1 MKPVDYPD
9 NGRGLYVQYHIM
21 REGPN
26 YFLVHYKNTSVLRQ
40 DPKDAWRVMGS
51 AKFTPGSQQ
60 LKQWCLDIHEQYSK
74 KKGETRKDTSFA
86 SETQAEAKLD
96 PAETDP
102 TANTKMIT

>member
-40 DPKDAWRVMGS
+40 DPKDAWRVLGP
-51 AKFTPGSQQ
+51 AKFTAGSQE
-60 LKQWCLDIHEQYSK
+60 LKQWCLDIHDKYNK
-74 KKGETRKDTSFA
+74 KVLEPHIDDSFA
-86 SETQAEAKLD
+86 SEPD
-96 PAETDP
+96 DP
-102 TANTKMIT
+102 TKNTKMVT